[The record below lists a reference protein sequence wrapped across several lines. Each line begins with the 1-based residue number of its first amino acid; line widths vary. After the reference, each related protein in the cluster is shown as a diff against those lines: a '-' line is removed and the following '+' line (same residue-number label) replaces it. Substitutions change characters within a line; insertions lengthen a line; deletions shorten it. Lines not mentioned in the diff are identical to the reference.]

1 MRPVAGS
8 VQGTSGDNRG
18 STHGGAHKR
27 SLAGHALATPLGTK
41 SGRPTAPP
49 VCIENSDTQIV
60 VMQSAEE
67 RMRRDATD
75 PLNGAREWCIFVQRA
90 VRSQIVVIPGIG
102 LQNPA

>member
-27 SLAGHALATPLGTK
+27 SRAGHALATPLGTK

-49 VCIENSDTQIV
+49 HARTD
-60 VMQSAEE
+60 A
-67 RMRRDATD
+67 MRRYAT
-75 PLNGAREWCIFVQRA
+75 A
-90 VRSQIVVIPGIG
+90 VVSWLLRRITAYRDQI
-102 LQNPA
+102 LR